1 MTTCD
6 YTHILSLTFEQLNSM
21 DQHSRGYKNRGS
33 DIDDVRR
40 RRNEATVELRK
51 NKREDAL
58 LKKRNITI
66 TNDGQNS
73 GNVDGDAIEP
83 KLALEDLNS
92 LVIAAMSPDPEEKL
106 TAIKTAR
113 MLLSSDKNPPIDE
126 IIAAGI
132 LPTLI
137 DALKYNNVPTLQF
150 EAAWALTNIASGTSI
165 QTRKVVDEG
174 AVPLLV
180 NLLLSPND
188 NVSDQS
194 LWALGNIIGD
204 GPDLRDFV
212 IQNGVLEPLI
222 TILHRYPSP
231 SFLRNLSWVI
241 INMCRNKNPPL
252 SITVLVTILPVLQSL
267 LQHSQDTSI
276 LVDVVWAISYITDHG
291 NEQIQMVIDSGL
303 VSFIIPLLHHDDL
316 KIQTPALRVIGN
328 IVTGTDDQTQF
339 VLDSNVLVYLPSLL
353 NHTKEKIKKE
363 ALWFLS
369 NITAGRVDQ
378 IQTLIDHNIIPTI
391 IENLDRGSFQLQRE
405 AAWAI
410 SNMTMNGTKEQVRYL
425 VEQGVIEPMCKLL
438 TVKDTQIL
446 QILLEGLIKIF
457 HHYESQVDVI
467 SDEIEK
473 CGGLDIIESL
483 QHHENN
489 EIYKF
494 AFEILDKYFDSS
506 AVDIPELVPQANS
519 TEFRLNNNNNNNEN
533 APDLQNQQQ
542 QQFHF

>member
-1 MTTCD
+1 
-6 YTHILSLTFEQLNSM
+6 M

-66 TNDGQNS
+66 TNDCPDG
-73 GNVDGDAIEP
+73 GHVDGVIEP

-92 LVIAAMSPDPEEKL
+92 LVIAAMSPDPDKKL
-106 TAIKTAR
+106 MAIKTAR

-137 DALKYNNVPTLQF
+137 DALKYSNLPTLQF

-180 NLLLSPND
+180 NLLLSPNE

-212 IQNGVLEPLI
+212 IENGVLEPLI

-231 SFLRNLSWVI
+231 SFVRNLSWVI

-252 SITVLVTILPVLQSL
+252 AITVLATILPVLQNL
-267 LQHSQDTSI
+267 LEHSQDTSI
-276 LVDVVWAISYITDHG
+276 LIDVVWAISYITDHG

-303 VSFIIPLLHHDDL
+303 VSFIIPLLHHEDL

-339 VLDSNVLVYLPSLL
+339 VLDSNVLAYLPPLL
-353 NHTKEKIKKE
+353 NHPKEKIKKE

-391 IENLDRGSFQLQRE
+391 IENLDVGSFQLQRE

-425 VEQGVIEPMCKLL
+425 VEHGVIEPMCKLL

-457 HHYESQVDVI
+457 NHYESEADVI

-473 CGGLDIIESL
+473 CGGLDTIESL
-483 QHHENN
+483 QHHENH

-494 AFEILDKYFDSS
+494 AFEILDKFFDSS
-506 AVDIPELVPQANS
+506 AVDIPELVPQADN
-519 TEFRLNNNNNNNEN
+519 TEFRLNNNNNNEN
-533 APDLQNQQQ
+533 APDQQ
-542 QQFHF
+542 QQFQF

>member
-1 MTTCD
+1 
-6 YTHILSLTFEQLNSM
+6 M

-66 TNDGQNS
+66 TNDCQDS
-73 GNVDGDAIEP
+73 SNVDGVIEP
-83 KLALEDLNS
+83 KLVLEDLNS
-92 LVIAAMSPDPEEKL
+92 LVIASMSPDPDDKL
-106 TAIKTAR
+106 TAIKNAR

-132 LPTLI
+132 LPPLI
-137 DALKYNNVPTLQF
+137 DALKYSNVPTLQF

-180 NLLLSPND
+180 NLLVSPNE
-188 NVSDQS
+188 NVAEQS

-212 IQNGVLEPLI
+212 IESGVLEPLI

-252 SITVLVTILPVLQSL
+252 PITVLVTILPVLQSL

-303 VSFIIPLLHHDDL
+303 VSFIIPLLHHEDL

-339 VLDSNVLVYLPSLL
+339 VLDSNVLAYLPPLL

-369 NITAGRVDQ
+369 NITAGRIDQ
-378 IQTLIDHNIIPTI
+378 IQTLMDHNIIPTI

-457 HHYESQVDVI
+457 HHYETQVNVI
-467 SDEIEK
+467 ADEIEK
-473 CGGLDIIESL
+473 CGGLDTIESL
-483 QHHENN
+483 QHHENDQ
-489 EIYKF
+489 IYKF
-494 AFEILDKYFDSS
+494 AFEIVDRFFDSNTE
-506 AVDIPELVPQANS
+506 DIPELVPQAND
-519 TEFRLNNNNNNNEN
+519 TEFGFNNNNNEN
-533 APDLQNQQQ
+533 VPNHQNQQQ
-542 QQFHF
+542 FNF